1 MKLRYVVGIIVF
13 VVIGVQKLKLFT
25 CVWPFVQIYGFY
37 SSWVFDFLSYN
48 AILIMT
54 FIRNGFTIIVC
65 YLLQSMIISA
75 LQLYQT
81 IIPTLQL
88 YQIILYSIGC
98 LCRLFYALQLIGR
111 MWAPCVNI
119 ILIVIRSDSW
129 QSWYLLK
136 HSIEFILSVYHYILY
151 IECVF
156 IEMFNAKS

>member
-1 MKLRYVVGIIVF
+1 
-13 VVIGVQKLKLFT
+13 
-25 CVWPFVQIYGFY
+25 
-37 SSWVFDFLSYN
+37 
-48 AILIMT
+48 
-54 FIRNGFTIIVC
+54 
-65 YLLQSMIISA
+65 MIISA

-136 HSIEFILSVYHYILY
+136 HSIEFILSVYH
-151 IECVF
+151 
-156 IEMFNAKS
+156 